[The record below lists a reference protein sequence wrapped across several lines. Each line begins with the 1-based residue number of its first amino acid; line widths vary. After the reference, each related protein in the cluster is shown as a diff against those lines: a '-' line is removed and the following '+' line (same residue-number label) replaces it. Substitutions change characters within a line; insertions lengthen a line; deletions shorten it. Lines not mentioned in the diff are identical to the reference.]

1 MTLRDS
7 TSRKLDTCL
16 RRVLGSSS
24 SLKSCL
30 SVSTARYYLPLD
42 KGLVAMLDVVCSSTK
57 KPKKLFIGGYEVE
70 VTGLE
75 LRYNKSLEQEFSLTA
90 ALSACT

>member
-1 MTLRDS
+1 MREE
-7 TSRKLDTCL
+7 
-16 RRVLGSSS
+16 
-24 SLKSCL
+24 
-30 SVSTARYYLPLD
+30 SVGQLLQSEVVPVGVHGEVADYLPWD
-42 KGLVAMLDVVCSSTK
+42 TGLVAILDVVCSSTK

-75 LRYNKSLEQEFSLTA
+75 LRYIKSLEQEFSLTA

>member
-7 TSRKLDTCL
+7 TSRKLNTCV
-16 RRVLGSSS
+16 RRVLGRSS

-57 KPKKLFIGGYEVE
+57 KPK
-70 VTGLE
+70 
-75 LRYNKSLEQEFSLTA
+75 NKV
-90 ALSACT
+90 LSDGPECLYLVFE